1 LYTSKSLLGNIWKL
15 KSFDERETLM
25 ISQRHNISPLLAK
38 LLNIRDIKEVDIE
51 NYLNPDLNNDLPD
64 PFLFKDMKKSVER
77 TSEALL
83 KNQIIGI
90 IADYDVDGST
100 SAAILCKF
108 FNSLNKNIILKI
120 PDRLKDGYGP
130 NIRIMKEM
138 LLYKVNLLF
147 TLDCG
152 TSSFGI
158 LDQSIYKTIDTIVID
173 HHISEHKLPKVFSI
187 INPNRFDENIRFKD
201 FAAVGVTF
209 MFLLA
214 LRKYLRKSQ
223 YFKMN
228 NIKEPNLLSLLDLV
242 ALGTV
247 CDVVNL
253 KNYNRALIKKGIEI
267 LHKRK
272 NKGIAKI
279 IDNSKINKSL
289 TVSDLGYIIGPQLN
303 AASRID
309 DSTLPSKIL
318 TSENIIEI
326 ESIARKLFILNEK
339 RKLIEINI
347 YEKAIE
353 QIKNQSLNNV
363 IIVKG
368 KNWHLG
374 VLGIVASKI
383 VEKFNKPAI
392 AISYNNNYG
401 IGSARSI
408 ANIDLGNIILK
419 AKQQGLLLS
428 GGGHK
433 MAAGLK
439 ISKDLIA
446 DFENYIIDYFEKF
459 DSSFFQK
466 IIFYDSTITLDEI
479 NLKLIENI
487 EKMEPFGN
495 ENPEPK
501 FIVKNVYFDHA
512 KIIKEKHILL
522 FIKNNYNINLKAI
535 CFNSVGNQLGE
546 NLLKGKSKK
555 FDVACSVRKNNFQ
568 ENLQPQI
575 IVHDAI
581 LMTN

>member
-1 LYTSKSLLGNIWKL
+1 
-15 KSFDERETLM
+15 M

-38 LLNIRDIKEVDIE
+38 LLNIRNIKEEDVE
-51 NYLNPDLNNDLPD
+51 NYLNPDLNNDLPN
-64 PFLFKDMKKSVER
+64 PFHFKDMKKSVVR

-83 KNQIIGI
+83 KNQVIGV

-100 SAAILCKF
+100 SAAILYKF
-108 FNSLNKNIILKI
+108 FNALNKNIIIKI
-120 PDRLKDGYGP
+120 PNRLKDGYGP
-130 NIRIMKEM
+130 NISIMNEM
-138 LLYKVNLLF
+138 LIYKIDLLF

-152 TSSFGI
+152 SASFGI
-158 LDQSIYKTIDTIVID
+158 LDQTAYKTIDTIVID
-173 HHISEHKLPKVFSI
+173 HHITEQKLPQVFSI
-187 INPNRFDENIRFKD
+187 INPNRFDEDSIFQD

-209 MFLLA
+209 LFLLA
-214 LRKYLRKSQ
+214 LRKHLRENQ
-223 YFKMN
+223 YFKIN
-228 NIKEPNLLSLLDLV
+228 NIKEPNLLALLDLV

-267 LHKRK
+267 LHKRS

-279 IDNSKINKSL
+279 IDNSKINHSL

-303 AASRID
+303 AASRMD

-318 TSENIIEI
+318 TSENIVEI

-347 YEKAIE
+347 YEKAIN
-353 QIKNQSLNNV
+353 QIRNQSLNNV

-368 KNWHLG
+368 RNWHHG

-383 VEKFNKPAI
+383 VEKFNKLTI
-392 AISYNNNYG
+392 AISYDHNYG

-408 ANIDLGNIILK
+408 PNIDLGNIILK

-439 ISKDLIA
+439 ISNELIT
-446 DFENYIIDYFEKF
+446 DFENYLIGYLNKF
-459 DSSFFQK
+459 DSSFFKK
-466 IIFYDSTITLDEI
+466 INFYDLTLSLDEV
-479 NLKLIENI
+479 NFKLIENI

-512 KIIKEKHILL
+512 KIIKEKHIIL
-522 FIKNNYNINLKAI
+522 FLKNNYNVNLRAI
-535 CFNSVGNQLGE
+535 CFNSVGNELGE

-555 FDVACSVRKNNFQ
+555 FDVACSIRKNNFQ
-568 ENLQPQI
+568 NNLQLQI
-575 IVHDAI
+575 VVHDAI
-581 LMTN
+581 LTN